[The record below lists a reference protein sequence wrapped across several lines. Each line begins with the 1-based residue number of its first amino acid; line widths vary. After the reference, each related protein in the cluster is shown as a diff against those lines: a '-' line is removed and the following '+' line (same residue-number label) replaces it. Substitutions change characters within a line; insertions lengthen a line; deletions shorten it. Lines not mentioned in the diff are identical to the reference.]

1 MYNYKIYLNLLSET
15 IFGSGN
21 SVPGSVDL
29 EIVCDEYGLPYMKA
43 KTFKGNLR
51 EQMENANTL
60 LDNKYKTIM
69 NKLLGEGDKGT
80 KSYKS
85 LKFSDCR
92 LKKDIRE
99 VLEYGVKN
107 NTIETEELKELLT
120 GIRYFTSI
128 DEKGK
133 TIDGSLRQMRVIKKG
148 LEFEVDLLSEEK
160 LTDRE
165 LGLLAISVRSLRHI
179 GTMRTRG
186 KGEVD
191 CRLLIEKEGKF
202 IDKTDFYIDEILE
215 RGETQ

>member
-1 MYNYKIYLNLLSET
+1 MHNYKICLNLLSET

-21 SVPGSVDL
+21 SIPGSVDL

-51 EQMENANTL
+51 EQMENANDL
-60 LDNKYKTIM
+60 LDKRYESEM
-69 NKLLGEGDKGT
+69 DKLLGKSGKGDKA
-80 KSYKS
+80 YRN

-92 LKKDIRE
+92 LKKNIRE

-107 NTIETEELKELLT
+107 NIIESDELKESLT
-120 GIRYFTSI
+120 DIRFFTRI

-133 TIDGSLRQMRVIKKG
+133 TVDGSLRQMRVIKKD
-148 LEFEVDLLSEEK
+148 LEFEVDLLSEEE
-160 LTDRE
+160 LTDVE

-191 CRLLIEKEGKF
+191 CNLLIEKEGKF

-215 RGETQ
+215 RGEIQ